1 MLVEI
6 GGRRWKEWATASVNV
21 FGANPRQAHEGLDP
35 NFRH

>member
-1 MLVEI
+1 MLAEI
-6 GGRRWKEWATASVNV
+6 GGRRWKELASSCVKV